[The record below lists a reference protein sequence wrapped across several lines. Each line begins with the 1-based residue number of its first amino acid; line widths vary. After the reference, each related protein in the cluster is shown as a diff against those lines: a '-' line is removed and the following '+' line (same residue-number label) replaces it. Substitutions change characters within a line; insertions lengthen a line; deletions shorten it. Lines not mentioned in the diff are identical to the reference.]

1 MPGVVVRDARFWG
14 ASIFRFSFVV
24 SSVSC
29 CRRTCNTEG
38 GKSYDKIFCRPSV
51 ENRDAISKKPYSNSS
66 LSACVC
72 ICKKVQRFNTLCYDL
87 RVRVPSPGFACS
99 QEWKGGCTNLGI
111 I

>member
-1 MPGVVVRDARFWG
+1 VWPVGMLAFGGHPFSVFPSSSPRFRVVGEHVKPREANHTIK
-14 ASIFRFSFVV
+14 IFR
-24 SSVSC
+24 
-29 CRRTCNTEG
+29 
-38 GKSYDKIFCRPSV
+38 RPSV

-87 RVRVPSPGFACS
+87 RFRVPPPGFACS